1 VIAIGVMSGTSGDG
15 ADAAA
20 IELDVPAAT
29 VRVLA
34 TKSAAYPATLRDA
47 VLALGEGGPTDA
59 RALARTHGA
68 LGDHYATLVARLIT
82 DLGSRRPDVVA
93 VHGQTVAHLPVDRV
107 TLQIGDAA
115 RVAHRTAVPTVS
127 DLRSADV
134 AAGGQG
140 APLVPFADHVLFARL
155 APIAILNLGGIAN
168 LTLMPSAKAED
179 VVAFDTGPANMVIDG
194 LAALAG
200 GTHDL
205 DGAGAARGR
214 IDDEALSEF
223 LTHPYFTK
231 RAPKSTGRE
240 QFGASFAKRVSDL
253 VTRHGGR
260 SDDALATA
268 TALTARTIASAL
280 QRESRGSFER
290 VLVAGGGAR
299 NPTLMRML
307 AAELAPEVKMVETTD
322 AHGVPSAYREAI
334 AFAILGAYR
343 LRGLPNTLPRAT
355 GASRA
360 VSAGAL
366 HLP

>member
-1 VIAIGVMSGTSGDG
+1 MIAIGVMSGTSGDG

-20 IELDVPAAT
+20 IELDVPAT
-29 VRVLA
+29 SVRVLA
-34 TKSAAYPATLRDA
+34 TASAAYPASLRDA
-47 VLALGEGGPTDA
+47 VLALGEGQATDA
-59 RALARTHGA
+59 RAIARTHAA
-68 LGDHYATLVARLIT
+68 LGDHYAALIARVASG
-82 DLGSRRPDVVA
+82 LGARPEVIA
-93 VHGQTVAHLPVDRV
+93 IHGQTVAHLPVDHV
-107 TLQIGDAA
+107 TFQIGDAA
-115 RVAHRTAVPTVS
+115 RVAHRTGVPTVS

-155 APIAILNLGGIAN
+155 APVAILNLGGIAN
-168 LTLMPSAKAED
+168 LTLIASAKAED

-194 LAALAG
+194 VAALAG
-200 GTHDL
+200 ATHDL

-214 IDDEALSEF
+214 VDDEALSEF

-240 QFGASFAKRVSDL
+240 QFGASFAKRLSDL
-253 VTRHGGR
+253 VTRHGGTN
-260 SDDALATA
+260 DDALATA

-280 QRESRGSFER
+280 QRESRAKFDR
-290 VLVAGGGAR
+290 MLVAGGGAR
-299 NPTLMRML
+299 NPTLIKML
-307 AAELAPEVKMVETTD
+307 RAELAPDVKTVETTD

-355 GASRA
+355 GATRA
-360 VSAGAL
+360 VSGGAL